1 MITHSPPRAVHQEE
15 DQSDEVQLPP
25 AQVSGCVNLLKNR
38 ATTKSSNVKY
48 PLYMFILSLLSIIIV
63 VSFDLVLDGSDYD
76 HMYVEQRRQRQL
88 LKDIKREYQ
97 FEKPARDRGDMERRR
112 EMLDKRVRYV
122 GRVSSSAP
130 FSVIILDTDSC

>member
-25 AQVSGCVNLLKNR
+25 AQVSGCVSLLKNR
-38 ATTKSSNVKY
+38 ATTKSNVKY
-48 PLYMFILSLLSIIIV
+48 PLYMFILSILSIIIV

-76 HMYVEQRRQRQL
+76 HMHVEQRQRQL

-97 FEKPARDRGDMERRR
+97 FEKPARDRDDMERRR

-122 GRVSSSAP
+122 ARVSFFSSS
-130 FSVIILDTDSC
+130 FFNLGYR